1 MHPFLRNAKQFLI
14 VGLLWSPLS
23 IWVVF
28 LLTSMLKISW
38 WEAAVWV
45 VPPMAAELFIC
56 FSTWY
61 LCRTTSKNKWYPL
74 KTILVHI
81 TAALLLNLIWVLF
94 IRLYSEALYGI
105 FEKEIF
111 RSLFMEAVPIFIAVG
126 LSLYFISILGHY
138 LALAVEKN
146 RKTEQEVLKHK
157 LLTSQSE
164 LKALKS
170 TVHPHFLFNSL
181 NMLSPLMRSAPAKAQ
196 TVLTQ
201 LSEFLLYSMRYGKKE
216 WVTVQD
222 EVEHI
227 ENYLGIEGI
236 RLGDRL
242 KTDID
247 IDENAL
253 DSKMPS
259 LSLLPL
265 VENAIKH
272 GISQCLEGGTLSIR
286 VKSIPKEFLNDSSN
300 NSSNDDSRHIDIE
313 ISNPFDQPSR
323 PLNGEGM
330 GLTTLKQRFN
340 SYYGENGRLTSWRK
354 DKVFYVKLQFPQ
366 LKPEDLHDH

>member
-28 LLTSMLKISW
+28 LLTSMLRISW

-81 TAALLLNLIWVLF
+81 TAALILNLIWLLF
-94 IRLYSEALYGI
+94 IRLYSDALFGI

-111 RSLFMEAVPIFIAVG
+111 RSLFMKAAPIFIAVG

-138 LALAVEKN
+138 LALAMEKN

-181 NMLSPLMRSAPAKAQ
+181 NMLSPLIRSTPDKAQ
-196 TVLTQ
+196 TVVSQ
-201 LSEFLLYSMRYGKKE
+201 LSEFLLYSMRYGQKE

-242 KTDID
+242 KTSINID
-247 IDENAL
+247 SNAL
-253 DSKMPS
+253 QSRMPS

-272 GISQCLEGGTLSIR
+272 GISQCLEGGTLSIQVGTT
-286 VKSIPKEFLNDSSN
+286 VKSISRDSSKK
-300 NSSNDDSRHIDIE
+300 SQDDNDHYIDIE
-313 ISNPFDQPSR
+313 ISNPYDQPSR

-330 GLTTLKQRFN
+330 GLTTLKQRFD
-340 SYYGENGRLTSWRK
+340 SLYGENCRLTSWRK
-354 DKVFYVKLQFPQ
+354 DIVFYVKLQFPQ
-366 LKPEDLHDH
+366 FKPEDLHDH